1 MAHLPIGRAIGIAAL
16 VAPLAVVPAAPLGAP
31 LGASAAPPPAP
42 RFVDRAAEAGIDVV
56 TWSGGAEKNH
66 LLESTGNGVLVV
78 DYDGD
83 GDPDLFFV
91 GAYRLPPAAEVAERE
106 RGAFYRNDGS
116 GRFVEATDAAG
127 LGARFYGG
135 GGAVGDVDGDGLPD
149 LHVTAFGPDLL
160 FLNNGDGTFTE
171 SAARLG
177 LGEPGWSIGSTFF
190 DADGDGD
197 QDLYVARYVEAT
209 WPEVLAARRTRR
221 WRGRVDVMDGP
232 RGLPGSGNRFFRNE
246 GGSFREATAEAGFD
260 GCGAGYSM
268 GVASF
273 DFDADGD
280 VDLFVANDSTPNCL
294 YRNDGEGRFEEIGVE
309 AGAAYDAAG
318 EAQGSMGV
326 GVGDYDG
333 DGWLDLA
340 VTNFANDYYTL
351 YRNLEG
357 ELFLDDSFGAG
368 LAVPTFVPLGWA
380 ALFFDAD
387 HDRDLDLF
395 FANGH
400 IYPQV
405 DSDPDLH
412 ESFRQPDQLF
422 SNAGGRFVEAEP
434 PAGPGTPESSRGAAL
449 LDLEGDGD
457 LDLAVSHQDARPGLL
472 ENRGGDA
479 AGGRWLAVDLRG
491 PSGAPALGAR
501 IEVTAGRATQL
512 RELASGGSYA
522 SQSELRLH
530 VGLGDAAAAERL
542 LVIWPDGARQA
553 FLRLPA
559 DRLVFIGRR
568 SPEP

>member
-1 MAHLPIGRAIGIAAL
+1 MTIPPPRLAAAL
-16 VAPLAVVPAAPLGAP
+16 FGPLALVLFGGPAAAQPEP
-31 LGASAAPPPAP
+31 H
-42 RFVDRAAEAGIDVV
+42 FVDRAAAAGIEVV
-56 TWSGGAEKNH
+56 TYSGGADKDH

-91 GAYRLPPAAEVAERE
+91 GAYRLPPPADAGARD
-106 RGAFYRNDGS
+106 RGAFYRNDGG
-116 GRFVEATDAAG
+116 GRFVDVTDAAG
-127 LGARFYGG
+127 LGARFYGH

-160 FLNNGDGTFTE
+160 FRNNGDGTFTE

-177 LGEPGWSIGSTFF
+177 LDEPGWSIGSTFF

-197 QDLYVARYVEAT
+197 HDLYVARYVEAT
-209 WPEVLAARRTRR
+209 WEEVLAARRTRR

-232 RGLPGSGNRFFRNE
+232 RGLPGSGNRFYRNE
-246 GGSFREATAEAGFD
+246 GGTFREATAEAGFD
-260 GCGAGYSM
+260 GCGRGYSM
-268 GVASF
+268 GVASL

-294 YRNDGEGRFEEIGVE
+294 YRNDGGGRFEEIGVE
-309 AGAAYDAAG
+309 AGCAYDAAG

-351 YRNLEG
+351 YRNLDG
-357 ELFLDDSFGAG
+357 ELFVDDSFDAG

-387 HDRDLDLF
+387 QDRDLDLF

-412 ESFRQPDQLF
+412 ESFEQPDQLF
-422 SNAGGRFVEAEP
+422 WNEGGRFVEAEP
-434 PAGPGTPESSRGAAL
+434 RGALGTRESSRGAAL
-449 LDLEGDGD
+449 LDFDGDGD
-457 LDLAVSHQDARPGLL
+457 LDLAVSHQDARPRLL
-472 ENRGGDA
+472 ENRGG
-479 AGGRWLAVDLRG
+479 GGRWLSAEPRG

-501 IEVTAGRATQL
+501 VAVTAGGVTQV
-512 RELASGGSYA
+512 RELASGGGYA

-530 VGLGDAAAAERL
+530 VGLGDAAVDRL
-542 LVIWPDGARQA
+542 LVTWPDGARRA
-553 FLRLPA
+553 LERPPA
-559 DRLVFIGRR
+559 GRR
-568 SPEP
+568 YAIPRAPGRP